1 MLFVACSAMVK
12 QTSLTSAKSV
22 VGTCPD
28 MCPEKERYRR
38 EDTRRLSWFEVDH
51 STYVPGVSRNFQ
63 FYHPTPITSFP
74 LQNAK
79 VDHSKAIKEYSG
91 SAADKVGELEF

>member
-1 MLFVACSAMVK
+1 MVK
-12 QTSLTSAKSV
+12 VTSLTSAKSV

-51 STYVPGVSRNFQ
+51 STYEPGVRRKL
-63 FYHPTPITSFP
+63 I
-74 LQNAK
+74 LAL
-79 VDHSKAIKEYSG
+79 SKSKG
-91 SAADKVGELEF
+91 

>member
-1 MLFVACSAMVK
+1 MVK

-22 VGTCPD
+22 VGMCPD

-51 STYVPGVSRNFQ
+51 STYEPGVSRQLNTIKSKVTIA
-63 FYHPTPITSFP
+63 HFP

-79 VDHSKAIKEYSG
+79 VDHSKAVKEYSG
-91 SAADKVGELEF
+91 SAADKVGDLISILKI

>member
-1 MLFVACSAMVK
+1 MVK

-22 VGTCPD
+22 VGMCPD

-51 STYVPGVSRNFQ
+51 ATYVPGVSRKYYVIQ
-63 FYHPTPITSFP
+63 LQHECYYHPLLSFAECKSRS
-74 LQNAK
+74 QQ
-79 VDHSKAIKEYSG
+79 SY
-91 SAADKVGELEF
+91 